1 MIPSVGSLM
10 KSSSHYTPPPNTYV
24 MTGVQFGGGDA
35 HIKVAPLVMGARQ
48 SMLQHL
54 HGPHSPEV
62 DELSFVFRV
71 GGFIQAFDFEGIERL
86 RRSKAKRCITV
97 DVGVPEYL
105 WRSKTREELGRY
117 LADCIEQGLL
127 AFIAKLKKDKAPIEG
142 ERLMREWEAAK
153 QAFLEDVDTNNLP
166 EGLKWPG
173 KQSEQPGVEDA
184 R

>member
-1 MIPSVGSLM
+1 MNPTSHVPPRYVSIPVQYGDSLGWI
-10 KSSSHYTPPPNTYV
+10 PLRP
-24 MTGVQFGGGDA
+24 
-35 HIKVAPLVMGARQ
+35 IKLALLNRMFE
-48 SMLQHL
+48 HL

-71 GGFIQAFDFEGIERL
+71 GGFIQTFNFEGIERL
-86 RRSKAKRCITV
+86 RRSKAKRYITV